1 VLFEPEAHT
10 AKRSAGF
17 IEEEGPG
24 GSSCIAGQSWVPVKS
39 EEGKTMQGRGQQR
52 CGRLGWAC
60 VPVVSAVAIAL
71 VVGSV
76 AAAVRDG
83 AGREARGVESKRA
96 TLADL
101 PLAAQAVVG
110 GVEQAQLEGC
120 GCGALLRG
128 GEGEE
133 LGYRGLVVQDAQGR
147 ELRAWMEVRGE
158 ELLLRVDDAGARYR
172 ILFDPFVQQAKLT
185 ASGGAEPRTA
195 RESLEAEV

>member
-1 VLFEPEAHT
+1 V
-10 AKRSAGF
+10 S
-17 IEEEGPG
+17 
-24 GSSCIAGQSWVPVKS
+24 VKS
-39 EEGKTMQGRGQQR
+39 EVGKTMQGKGQQR

-71 VVGSV
+71 VVGPV

-83 AGREARGVESKRA
+83 AGREARGVE
-96 TLADL
+96 
-101 PLAAQAVVG
+101 
-110 GVEQAQLEGC
+110 QAQVEGG
-120 GCGALLRG
+120 GCGAVLRG

>member
-1 VLFEPEAHT
+1 V
-10 AKRSAGF
+10 S
-17 IEEEGPG
+17 
-24 GSSCIAGQSWVPVKS
+24 VKS
-39 EEGKTMQGRGQQR
+39 EEGKTMQGRGQQH
-52 CGRLGWAC
+52 CGRLGWAF

-158 ELLLRVDDAGARYR
+158 ELLLRVDDAGARYP
-172 ILFDPFVQQAKLT
+172 IVVYPVVEQAKVT
-185 ASGGAEPRTA
+185 ASGGAELRTA
-195 RESLEAEV
+195 RE